1 MRREELYCTVDYSI
15 IDGKARVIA
24 STIAK
29 PQFPKGTKETT
40 LYGVDSS
47 VWNSA

>member
-1 MRREELYCTVDYSI
+1 MRRKELYCILEYSI
-15 IDGKARVIA
+15 VDGMARIIA

-29 PQFPKGTKETT
+29 PQFPKETKETT

-47 VWNSA
+47 YGVV